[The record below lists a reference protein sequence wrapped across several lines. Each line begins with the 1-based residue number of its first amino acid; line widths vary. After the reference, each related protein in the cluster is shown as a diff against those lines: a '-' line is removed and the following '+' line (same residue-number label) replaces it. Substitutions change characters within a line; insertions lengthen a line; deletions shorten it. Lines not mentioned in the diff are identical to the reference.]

1 MAAGYGGA
9 ALPLWEALWRRCR
22 ARAAV
27 ADLVSHPDIAA
38 HLAQLAQLYHRAS
51 PTLEA
56 VCAAVA
62 PLPGGGAGEAAWS
75 PAGSG
80 SGPGS
85 RGPLSGD
92 PAAVAALARLHPLR
106 LLVEEADRWVPG
118 MGAPGSDA
126 AALEQVQ
133 QPAAS
138 SELRGAALEGESGET
153 GKHAGVLAR
162 QPPVDR
168 AASDALLAQQARTVE
183 DSWSLLMHVPG
194 GLHMFNRSGACMKST
209 RSSQHVWFGCHMMCS
224 AGGGGGRPCGCSGES
239 PGVGAPHQR
248 SGGCRVSK

>member
-38 HLAQLAQLYHRAS
+38 HLAHLAQLYHRAS
-51 PTLEA
+51 PTLQA

-62 PLPGGGAGEAAWS
+62 PLPGGAAGEAAWS

-80 SGPGS
+80 SGSGS

-92 PAAVAALARLHPLR
+92 AAAVAALARLHPLR
-106 LLVEEADRWVPG
+106 LLADEPDRWVPCFG
-118 MGAPGSDA
+118 MPSSDGAGDGDG
-126 AALEQVQ
+126 
-133 QPAAS
+133 AS
-138 SELRGAALEGESGET
+138 GQNGR
-153 GKHAGVLAR
+153 HAGVLAR

-168 AASDALLAQQARTVE
+168 AASDALLAQQVRKVNG
-183 DSWSLLMHVPG
+183 PG
-194 GLHMFNRSGACMKST
+194 LCWCMPLDGT
-209 RSSQHVWFGCHMMCS
+209 CCVQ
-224 AGGGGGRPCGCSGES
+224 E
-239 PGVGAPHQR
+239 
-248 SGGCRVSK
+248 

>member
-9 ALPLWEALWRRCR
+9 ALPLWEALWQRCR

-38 HLAQLAQLYHRAS
+38 HLAQLAQLYHRSS

-62 PLPGGGAGEAAWS
+62 PLPGGGAGETAWS

-106 LLVEEADRWVPG
+106 LLVEEPDRWVPG
-118 MGAPGSDA
+118 VGTPGSDA
-126 AALEQVQ
+126 AVLQQVQ
-133 QPAAS
+133 EPAAS
-138 SELRGAALEGESGET
+138 SEPGGAALHGGR
-153 GKHAGVLAR
+153 GQDRRHAGVLAR
-162 QPPVDR
+162 QPPVER
-168 AASDALLAQQARTVE
+168 AASDALLAQQART
-183 DSWSLLMHVPG
+183 G
-194 GLHMFNRSGACMKST
+194 G
-209 RSSQHVWFGCHMMCS
+209 
-224 AGGGGGRPCGCSGES
+224 
-239 PGVGAPHQR
+239 
-248 SGGCRVSK
+248 

>member
-62 PLPGGGAGEAAWS
+62 LLPGGAAGEAAWS
-75 PAGSG
+75 PAGTGSG
-80 SGPGS
+80 SGS

-106 LLVEEADRWVPG
+106 LLADEPDRWVDGIGTPS
-118 MGAPGSDA
+118 SDA
-126 AALEQVQ
+126 AALQEGQ

-138 SELRGAALEGESGET
+138 GEPGGAALHSASGQN
-153 GKHAGVLAR
+153 GRHAGVLAR
-162 QPPVDR
+162 QPPMDR
-168 AASDALLAQQARTVE
+168 AASDALLAQQARTA
-183 DSWSLLMHVPG
+183 DDPWPLLMHVTG
-194 GLHMFNRSGACMKST
+194 GW
-209 RSSQHVWFGCHMMCS
+209 HVFL
-224 AGGGGGRPCGCSGES
+224 AEA
-239 PGVGAPHQR
+239 AP
-248 SGGCRVSK
+248 V